1 MKLKAIFVYLI
12 LCLPIIGKE
21 AAILDSLAQLMHS
34 PGGIRMSFFI
44 KQVQLEDE
52 WTDRVVM
59 EIVNS
64 DRFIFETPQQVVKI
78 DSNVVYTYNLESQQV
93 IIDSLIKEDFS
104 LYDIL
109 TGNFDRIEVTDVEI
123 TDSTRA
129 IDFHIA
135 DMDYSGTIWVTKK
148 NMRPTRIVLD
158 YNEDSSVELLVESF
172 GGLPDDRL
180 FDQYRLEGWEVID
193 LRE

>member
-1 MKLKAIFVYLI
+1 MKLKVIFIYLV
-12 LCLPIIGKE
+12 LCLPVFGKE
-21 AAILDSLAQLMHS
+21 LSILDSLSRLMRA
-34 PGGIRMSFFI
+34 PGGIKMSFFI
-44 KQVQLEDE
+44 KQIQLGDE

-59 EIVNS
+59 EIINP
-64 DRFIFETPQQVVKI
+64 DQFIFETPQQVVKI
-78 DSNVVYTYNLESQQV
+78 DTNVIYTYNLESQQV

-109 TGNFDRIEVTDVEI
+109 TGNFNRVEI
-123 TDSTRA
+123 TNVENMDSTRA
-129 IDFHIA
+129 IDFFIA

-148 NMRPTRIVLD
+148 DIHPTRIVIN
-158 YNEDSSVELLVESF
+158 YNSDSSVELIIESF
-172 GGLPDDRL
+172 GSLTDDRL